1 MRHHPLVLALLA
13 GCAGSSLDRV
23 VLIPSTADGDVV
35 TAWARTIGDDR
46 IVVEPSDSPLDAAS
60 GAKGLVIVL
69 KAPSGEG
76 GALPDGVDRE
86 RQVDDAFVVEGSD
99 IGARLSGTSRVLEAF
114 GWRFHHPQHTFKPDA
129 IVRPD
134 DLADL
139 LTEHVPAIERRGL
152 QLHTLHPIE
161 GLYDLWYPTADLGRA
176 DAILDWITRNHGN
189 YLQWVALDDI
199 TGETPLSDAWTAH
212 TQAIVADAHA
222 RGVQVGIGIQLFGTG
237 NLQRAFDLLDTVGTV
252 DEQRAAM
259 APRLDRITSGLD
271 WDVISLSFGEFFSE
285 DPARFIQSLELTYDE
300 IHARLPDAEVSTSI
314 HVGNDLSVTYKD
326 ETFLY
331 YFLGTKA
338 DRPIVPWI
346 HSVMYYNLF
355 EDAGGAY
362 HHDQFDQHRA
372 FMVDAVRNDKPVGYF
387 PESQYWV
394 AFDSPVP
401 QSYPLYIRS
410 RWTDLSKIQSEGR
423 LHEHIL
429 FSTGWEWN
437 AWLTDTATLRQTD
450 HLDAAPCDAI
460 TWTYAPHGDAGAV
473 VSNAMCAMADSQHTW
488 LLEKRL
494 TAYIASFDVIM
505 EVGYGLGKI
514 SQPRRPLFRDLVALT
529 GDAREAYRTDVAN
542 LATYAGEADAIAAPV
557 DALGTDD
564 PWIAEAQDAL
574 DIDAVRAHFAHW
586 IARATLA
593 KADGTDPG
601 TDLDD
606 AETLIQ
612 DAAVIVARR
621 HAALWDPAP
630 ERLIT
635 HNDNP
640 TIYQYGYLARAEEL
654 CFWHRELALARN
666 AVEGTSLSVD
676 GCGL

>member
-1 MRHHPLVLALLA
+1 MRHLSLLLLLS
-13 GCAGSSLDRV
+13 GCTGSSLDQV
-23 VLIPSTADGDVV
+23 VLIPTPADADVV
-35 TAWARTIGDDR
+35 RAWARTLGDPR
-46 IVVEPSDSPLDAAS
+46 IVVEPSDDPFDAAAKARGVGIAMVAPDGES
-60 GAKGLVIVL
+60 GGL
-69 KAPSGEG
+69 
-76 GALPDGVDRE
+76 LPGVDRE
-86 RQVDDAFVVEGSD
+86 RLVGEDGFVVEGADLGS
-99 IGARLSGTSRVLEAF
+99 RLSGTARVLEAF
-114 GWRFHHPQHTFKPDA
+114 GWRFHHPQHTFMPAK

-134 DLADL
+134 DLGDL
-139 LTEHVPAIERRGL
+139 ISMHVPAVERRGL

-161 GLYDLWYPTADLGRA
+161 GLFDLWDPTADLDRA

-199 TGETPLSDAWTAH
+199 TGTTPLADAWTEH
-212 TQAIVADAHA
+212 TQAIIEHAHA
-222 RGVQVGIGIQLFGTG
+222 RGVQVGIGIQLFGSG

-259 APRLDRITSGLD
+259 APRLDRITDGLD

-285 DPARFIQSLELTYDE
+285 DPAKFIESLELTYDE
-300 IHARLPDAEVSTSI
+300 LQARLPGVEVSTSI
-314 HVGNDLSVTYKD
+314 HVGNDLSVTYKG

-372 FMVDAVRNDKPVGYF
+372 FMVDAVRNQKPVGYF

-401 QSYPLYIRS
+401 QFYPLYNRS
-410 RWTDLSKIQSEGR
+410 RWTDLSQIQAQGQ
-423 LHEHIL
+423 LNEHIV

-437 AWLTDTATLRQTD
+437 AWLTDTTTLRESE
-450 HLDAAPCDAI
+450 HLAPDPCDAVR
-460 TWTYAPHGDAGAV
+460 WTYAPHGEAGVAVSDAL
-473 VSNAMCAMADSQHTW
+473 CALADTQHTW
-488 LLEKRL
+488 LLESRL
-494 TAYIASFDVIM
+494 TPYIASFDVIM
-505 EVGYGLGKI
+505 EVGYGLGKV
-514 SQPRRPLFRDLVALT
+514 SQPERPLFRDLVTLT
-529 GDAREAYRTDVAN
+529 GDPLEAYRTDVAN
-542 LATYAGEADAIAAPV
+542 LATYADAVDALAAPV
-557 DALGTDD
+557 DALTSDD
-564 PWIAEAQDAL
+564 PWVAEARDAL
-574 DIDAVRAHFAHW
+574 DIDAVRAHFAHLL
-586 IARATLA
+586 ARAALA

-606 AETLIQ
+606 AEALIT
-612 DAAVIVARR
+612 DAAAIVARR
-621 HAALWDPAP
+621 HAALWDPEP

-635 HNDNP
+635 HHDNP

-654 CFWHRELALARN
+654 CFWKRELAMARN
-666 AVEGTSLSVD
+666 AVEGTSLPVE